1 MVGPAVYEIINR
13 QWSLRGLEGLARH
26 DVGAWVGLR
35 RPSARPQYHRQVHSA
50 PRREILSEEFFVE
63 LVKSLMN
70 KLRLAPGT
78 VAADGTV
85 IEAAASDYRL
95 LRAEVMIEAARAAQA
110 AAEASPSNEELAR

>member
-1 MVGPAVYEIINR
+1 
-13 QWSLRGLEGLARH
+13 
-26 DVGAWVGLR
+26 
-35 RPSARPQYHRQVHSA
+35 
-50 PRREILSEEFFVE
+50 
-63 LVKSLMN
+63 MN